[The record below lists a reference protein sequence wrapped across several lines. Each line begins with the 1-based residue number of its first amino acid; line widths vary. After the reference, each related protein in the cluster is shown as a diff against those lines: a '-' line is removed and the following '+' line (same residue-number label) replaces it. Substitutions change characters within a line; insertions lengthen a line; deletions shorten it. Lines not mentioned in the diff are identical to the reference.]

1 MNDQPSIR
9 IDLPLA
15 VAGLMLQVV
24 ESNDQLEESEI
35 QRAELAVQELLE
47 TGQTEAAN
55 LIAKAIALLDMRVG
69 LLSLI
74 HI

>member
-1 MNDQPSIR
+1 MNDQPSIK

-35 QRAELAVQELLE
+35 QRAELAVHELVE
-47 TGQTEAAN
+47 RGHTEAAN
-55 LIAKAIALLDMRVG
+55 
-69 LLSLI
+69 
-74 HI
+74 

>member
-1 MNDQPSIR
+1 MNDQPSIK

-35 QRAELAVQELLE
+35 QRAEIAVQELLE
-47 TGQTEAAN
+47 TGQMEAC
-55 LIAKAIALLDMRVG
+55 LLYTSDAADE
-69 LLSLI
+69 
-74 HI
+74 